1 MDMKTLIC
9 SLLEET
15 APNMPA
21 RFRRLCSKGYM
32 FKTTQHLPACENQQP
47 VFKTIRSGRPERH
60 CRVLTYQV
68 FGNGADGNLII
79 GGNVLL
85 LQHSLRQVCIPDLL
99 AARERVTRRAR
110 EASHQ
115 EGQLAHIISYGC
127 HQFSRAQAQTRKQ
140 TQEETSC
147 FQDLKE
153 QIWSTS

>member
-47 VFKTIRSGRPERH
+47 RLQNHPFRFDPNATAVF
-60 CRVLTYQV
+60 LTYQV

-99 AARERVTRRAR
+99 AARERVTRRA
-110 EASHQ
+110 
-115 EGQLAHIISYGC
+115 
-127 HQFSRAQAQTRKQ
+127 
-140 TQEETSC
+140 
-147 FQDLKE
+147 
-153 QIWSTS
+153 